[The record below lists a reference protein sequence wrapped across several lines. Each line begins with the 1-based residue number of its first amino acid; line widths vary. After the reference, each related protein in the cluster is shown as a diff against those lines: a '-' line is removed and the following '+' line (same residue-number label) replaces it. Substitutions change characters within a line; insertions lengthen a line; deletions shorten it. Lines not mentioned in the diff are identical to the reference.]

1 MSRTKIVCTIG
12 PASQSKTMIEK
23 LIKAGMDCTR
33 LNFSHGTYREHAE
46 IIKNI
51 RLSDMIKGRAYL
63 VAGIQQN
70 DSAYAE
76 KLYKMGFVE
85 GTPVRLAPVELYDPM
100 VIEIRGSRI
109 ALRRQEAKQVYV
121 WER

>member
-1 MSRTKIVCTIG
+1 M
-12 PASQSKTMIEK
+12 
-23 LIKAGMDCTR
+23 
-33 LNFSHGTYREHAE
+33 N
-46 IIKNI
+46 NI
-51 RLSDMIKGRAYL
+51 RLDEITKGRAYL

-70 DSAYAE
+70 DSSYAE

-121 WER
+121 QEL